1 MCLNAEAIARSA
13 SERRHSF
20 GEAHPVPS
28 SNHATQLGPIRD
40 LIRLASCVNLD
51 SIRSFFTTMA
61 SGSTVSGFSRLCVRV
76 SLESRSDSSAVYLRV
91 RRGDSPRR
99 FSRCPPPYTNGHAKV
114 PSFRHAVACCRGH
127 VTCWR
132 DRREPIPANG
142 KRRWSDEES
151 GTRCTS
157 HLHAQ
162 LEELYVF
169 GRRSEID

>member
-40 LIRLASCVNLD
+40 LIRLASCVNRD

-91 RRGDSPRR
+91 RHAEEILPGGFPDVL
-99 FSRCPPPYTNGHAKV
+99 PPTRTATRKSHLFAT
-114 PSFRHAVACCRGH
+114 RWRAVA
-127 VTCWR
+127 
-132 DRREPIPANG
+132 
-142 KRRWSDEES
+142 
-151 GTRCTS
+151 GT
-157 HLHAQ
+157 
-162 LEELYVF
+162 
-169 GRRSEID
+169 